1 MAPKKSKTKKENKLG
16 KAKAIVKRI
25 NSDLIEASF
34 NAIET
39 TVKTGEKWQ
48 KLTAKLAKKAEPL
61 TKQQINMFVETAES
75 IKGQLENSTERL
87 KKLVGY
93 DPKMMENAKK
103 RVSKHPLVEKAEEMK
118 EKFEKELSN
127 NKLVKKAE
135 KMSDQL
141 KKNISTTID
150 EAKEKLEDYAE
161 ETMDSI
167 SEKIEKK
174 KPKKAQKSK
183 KAKKAKKATKKKVVE
198 KQEVAIEKEAII
210 AENKKEEKAE
220 KVAEKV
226 TVIAEKEEILVEKII
241 VAKTDRIDD
250 LKVIKGIG
258 PVLEKSLNDLNI
270 TAYAQISKMTL
281 KDLTKILTD
290 AGINAKIYDLSGWK
304 AQAKL
309 ALAGDMEAVKNW
321 EKK

>member
-1 MAPKKSKTKKENKLG
+1 MATNKSKTRKENNLG

-25 NSDLIEASF
+25 NNDLIDASF

-61 TKQQINMFVETAES
+61 TKQQINMVVETAES

-87 KKLVGY
+87 KTLVGY
-93 DPKMMENAKK
+93 DPKMMQNAKK
-103 RVSKHPLVEKAEEMK
+103 MVHENPLVEKAEELK
-118 EKFEKELSN
+118 DKLEKELSN

-135 KMSDQL
+135 KMSEKL
-141 KKNISTTID
+141 KKNISSTIN

-161 ETMDSI
+161 NAMASI
-167 SEKIEKK
+167 VGKTA
-174 KPKKAQKSK
+174 KA
-183 KAKKAKKATKKKVVE
+183 APKKAKKATKKKVV
-198 KQEVAIEKEAII
+198 
-210 AENKKEEKAE
+210 KKEKI
-220 KVAEKV
+220 V
-226 TVIAEKEEILVEKII
+226 TQKEEVTAALSEDIKEEVIVEKII
-241 VAKTDRIDD
+241 VAKTEVVDN

-270 TAYAQISKMTL
+270 TAYDQISKMTL
-281 KDLTKILTD
+281 KDMTKLLND
-290 AGINAKIYDLSGWK
+290 GGINAKIYDLSGWK
-304 AQAKL
+304 AQSKL
-309 ALAGDMEAVKNW
+309 ALEGDMEAVKNW

>member
-1 MAPKKSKTKKENKLG
+1 MATKKSKTTKENNLG

-25 NSDLIEASF
+25 NSDLIDASF

-61 TKQQINMFVETAES
+61 TKQQINMVVETAES

-87 KKLVGY
+87 KTLVGY

-103 RVSKHPLVEKAEEMK
+103 MVNENPLVEKAEELK
-118 EKFEKELSN
+118 DKFEKELSN

-135 KMSDQL
+135 KMSEKL
-141 KKNISTTID
+141 KNNISSTIN

-161 ETMDSI
+161 NAMDSI
-167 SEKIEKK
+167 IGKTA
-174 KPKKAQKSK
+174 KATP
-183 KAKKAKKATKKKVVE
+183 KKAKKATKKKVV
-198 KQEVAIEKEAII
+198 
-210 AENKKEEKAE
+210 KKEKI
-220 KVAEKV
+220 V
-226 TVIAEKEEILVEKII
+226 TEKEEGTAAVSEEVKEEVIVEKII
-241 VAKTDRIDD
+241 VAKTEVVDN

-270 TAYAQISKMTL
+270 TAYDQISKMTL
-281 KDLTKILTD
+281 EDMTKLLTD
-290 AGINAKIYDLSGWK
+290 GGINAKIYDLAGWK
-304 AQAKL
+304 AQSKL
-309 ALAGDMEAVKNW
+309 ALEGDMEAVKNW

>member
-1 MAPKKSKTKKENKLG
+1 MATNKSKTRKENNLG

-25 NSDLIEASF
+25 NNDLIDASF

-61 TKQQINMFVETAES
+61 TKQQINMVVETAES

-87 KKLVGY
+87 KTLVGY

-103 RVSKHPLVEKAEEMK
+103 MVHENPLVEKAEELK
-118 EKFEKELSN
+118 DKFEKELSN

-135 KMSDQL
+135 KMSEKL
-141 KKNISTTID
+141 KKNISSTIN

-161 ETMDSI
+161 NAMASI
-167 SEKIEKK
+167 VGKTA
-174 KPKKAQKSK
+174 KA
-183 KAKKAKKATKKKVVE
+183 APKKAKKATKKKVV
-198 KQEVAIEKEAII
+198 
-210 AENKKEEKAE
+210 KKEKI
-220 KVAEKV
+220 V
-226 TVIAEKEEILVEKII
+226 TQKEEVTADLSEDIKEEVIVEKII
-241 VAKTDRIDD
+241 VAKTEVVDN

-270 TAYAQISKMTL
+270 TAYDQISKMTL
-281 KDLTKILTD
+281 KDMTKLLND
-290 AGINAKIYDLSGWK
+290 GGINAKIYDLSGWK
-304 AQAKL
+304 AQSKL
-309 ALAGDMEAVKNW
+309 ALEGDMEAVKNW